1 MHPLSLD
8 AAFLT
13 ALGGALALA
22 VGAAPL
28 GVLLIGR
35 RMSLVGDS
43 LSHAT
48 LPGAAIVYVLFGPD
62 PWLLTLGALV
72 AGVVVAISS
81 TFLSRVGR
89 MPEDA
94 AFAVLYLTALA
105 VGIVILRRSASA
117 EVVEQ
122 LLFGSPGALDRPGLI
137 LAGGAAVATVLAL
150 VLWGPKLAVA
160 ADEGAALFARQAL
173 LMGLVAL
180 NLVAGFRAFGALMT
194 VGLIMIPAAA
204 ARFWADGFK
213 GRMAAAVV
221 ICAGSSV
228 AGLLGARAF
237 DVETGPA
244 MVLAAASLF
253 ALSAVFGARR
263 IGSRT
268 STPAA

>member
-1 MHPLSLD
+1 M
-8 AAFLT
+8 
-13 ALGGALALA
+13 ALAF
-22 VGAAPL
+22 GAAPL

-48 LPGAAIVYVLFGPD
+48 LPGAAIVYVLAGPD
-62 PWLLTLGALV
+62 PWLLTLGALA
-72 AGVVVAISS
+72 AGIVVAVSS

-105 VGIVILRRSASA
+105 IGIVILRRSASA
-117 EVVEQ
+117 EVVHS
-122 LLFGSPGALDRPGLI
+122 LLFGSPGALDLPGLI
-137 LAGGAAVATVLAL
+137 LATGAAIATIATLIVAGRRLEA
-150 VLWGPKLAVA
+150 A
-160 ADEGAALFARQAL
+160 ADEDAGLFAPGIKGGFGQAL

-213 GRMAAAVV
+213 GRIAAAVV
-221 ICAGSSV
+221 ISTVASA
-228 AGLLGARAF
+228 AGLIAARLF
-237 DVETGPA
+237 DVEPGPA

-253 ALSAVFGARR
+253 LISALLGARR
-263 IGSRT
+263 IGSK
-268 STPAA
+268 SAA

>member
-1 MHPLSLD
+1 MHPLTLD

-22 VGAAPL
+22 LGAAPL
-28 GVLLIGR
+28 GVILIGR

-48 LPGAAIVYVLFGPD
+48 LPGAAIVYVLAGPD

-105 VGIVILRRSASA
+105 IGIVILKRSASA
-117 EVVEQ
+117 EVVES

-137 LAGGAAVATVLAL
+137 LAAAAAAGTLLAL
-150 VLWGPKLAVA
+150 KFAAHRLEAA
-160 ADEGAALFARQAL
+160 ADERAGLFGSQVL
-173 LMGLVAL
+173 LMALVAL

-204 ARFWADGFK
+204 ARFWAESFK
-213 GRMAAAVV
+213 GRMAAAVA

-244 MVLAAASLF
+244 MVLAAATLF
-253 ALSAVFGARR
+253 GVSALFGGRR
-263 IGSRT
+263 IGAGPSA
-268 STPAA
+268 PAV

>member
-1 MHPLSLD
+1 VHPISFD

-22 VGAAPL
+22 IGAAPL

-48 LPGAAIVYVLFGPD
+48 LPGAAIVYVLAGPD

-72 AGVVVAISS
+72 AGVVVAVSS

-105 VGIVILRRSASA
+105 IGIVILRRSASA
-117 EVVEQ
+117 EVVES

-137 LAGGAAVATVLAL
+137 LAAFAAVGTTLAL
-150 VLWGPKLAVA
+150 TFGGRRLAAA
-160 ADEGAALFARQAL
+160 ADEGPAPFAPQAL
-173 LMGLVAL
+173 LMFLVAL

-204 ARFWADGFK
+204 ARFWADGFR
-213 GRMAAAVV
+213 GRMMAAVL

-228 AGLLGARAF
+228 AGLIGARAF
-237 DVETGPA
+237 SVETGPA

-253 ALSAVFGARR
+253 VLSAILGARR

-268 STPAA
+268 STPAL